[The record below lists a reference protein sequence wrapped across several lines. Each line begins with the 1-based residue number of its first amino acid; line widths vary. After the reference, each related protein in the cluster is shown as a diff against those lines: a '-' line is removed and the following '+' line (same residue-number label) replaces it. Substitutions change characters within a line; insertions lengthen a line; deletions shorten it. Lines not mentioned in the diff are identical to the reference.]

1 MDEDD
6 VLQELKSKMEDYFKN
21 HKALEKREDLD
32 NFLEAIELL
41 ELWGS
46 EEEKDLCWQSL
57 NKYNKKGII
66 DLDAAINGIKDLIN
80 QDEEQDSHETILT
93 HLSRRASVREPQKG
107 KIPFAKLK
115 QIALDEYECVDED
128 TLIQL
133 KKIFSLLK
141 ITKDNNKIK
150 FNNVQDLCSE
160 NKFIKITPEEIWKYL
175 SFCSVDNHEGKTY
188 LPMSIHYTLF
198 TEIEIFLSEKVPDEE
213 NDEKIKE
220 EEDDNEVD
228 EDTDEDEPLDIIEK
242 IMNNNDTI
250 QGESKAFSDLINSL
264 NILTNDMVDKAQN
277 ILNGDENTMDDVM
290 FVKDLM
296 VKKINDLNKYN
307 KKIDKQQKA
316 NNSKMEKIQ
325 FYINKLK
332 TDLQN
337 LEEDYKALNDKYENH
352 QDNINTNDDEV
363 ERLFGENLM
372 LYQDKEAK
380 EKEIEQLNTEKKEIE
395 DKYNNLFAQMEKA
408 TNTNKELKNEINDIK
423 IKNLKYKTQYE
434 DTLEKLVNLEKVYNQ
449 KLLKQEEKKSKE
461 QEDLNKST
469 DILEQFAKQQG
480 IQNPNMNFMANKR
493 KSQMIKFPKN
503 ISLEQVTDEEKLANY
518 VKELEKMKEV
528 LTERNKDSAMK
539 IKQLET
545 IISKNSNLTKL
556 ITTDSDPKKLLKLDE
571 IFNPSLY
578 EIFKERICLIS
589 DLSNF
594 NPKKN
599 RIVKK
604 YSFIV
609 GKPGEKNIILLKQ
622 NSAEIN
628 YHGII
633 SKLKRRQTFDNNLLN
648 VISSSNS
655 SFNIENIKPI
665 KVEVKKNTLEKQL
678 TKSNFDINIKT
689 PKKIKKFTTLENIHT
704 DLSIISKISNI
715 KKPNPNDYKIENVEK
730 FIIEEVKL
738 PEEKKESEIN
748 EDSNP
753 KINLLFDD
761 TSTNTNSKKSNLK
774 FDIEKIKDTDLEESN
789 NYMITKERSNS
800 IMINPKELME
810 SKDYYCLYQ
819 EEYVRRKLGHLNDI
833 CAERNIYSDQV
844 YVLVEK
850 KLIQKKYLLLTPSH
864 FCILELNTLKFVYV
878 DKIKNIKNIVISNR
892 NLNMILFRFLD
903 GEDLLIESLRP
914 YDLISYMKTTYFS
927 NIKDSIF
934 KYEDKFIIKI
944 KKQLHSLVVNDKILT
959 NLQNFDGAFKIGYI
973 LMYKAKFI
981 SSNFTEAIG
990 VLLNIGLLL
999 FEESSLK
1006 PIALIP
1012 ILGSIVKKVEKE
1024 RFGNNNCFE
1033 VILPS
1038 GTTKVFAVRKTRE
1051 RESWIIQIAKV
1062 KKEFDERMQKI
1073 GVVRKISTKKAVK
1086 FNV

>member
-264 NILTNDMVDKAQN
+264 NILTNDMVDKAQI

-316 NNSKMEKIQ
+316 NNGKMEKIQ

-408 TNTNKELKNEINDIK
+408 TNTNKELRNEINDIK

-545 IISKNSNLTKL
+545 IISKN
-556 ITTDSDPKKLLKLDE
+556 
-571 IFNPSLY
+571 
-578 EIFKERICLIS
+578 
-589 DLSNF
+589 
-594 NPKKN
+594 
-599 RIVKK
+599 
-604 YSFIV
+604 
-609 GKPGEKNIILLKQ
+609 
-622 NSAEIN
+622 
-628 YHGII
+628 
-633 SKLKRRQTFDNNLLN
+633 
-648 VISSSNS
+648 
-655 SFNIENIKPI
+655 
-665 KVEVKKNTLEKQL
+665 
-678 TKSNFDINIKT
+678 
-689 PKKIKKFTTLENIHT
+689 
-704 DLSIISKISNI
+704 
-715 KKPNPNDYKIENVEK
+715 
-730 FIIEEVKL
+730 
-738 PEEKKESEIN
+738 
-748 EDSNP
+748 
-753 KINLLFDD
+753 
-761 TSTNTNSKKSNLK
+761 
-774 FDIEKIKDTDLEESN
+774 
-789 NYMITKERSNS
+789 
-800 IMINPKELME
+800 
-810 SKDYYCLYQ
+810 
-819 EEYVRRKLGHLNDI
+819 
-833 CAERNIYSDQV
+833 
-844 YVLVEK
+844 
-850 KLIQKKYLLLTPSH
+850 
-864 FCILELNTLKFVYV
+864 
-878 DKIKNIKNIVISNR
+878 
-892 NLNMILFRFLD
+892 
-903 GEDLLIESLRP
+903 
-914 YDLISYMKTTYFS
+914 
-927 NIKDSIF
+927 
-934 KYEDKFIIKI
+934 
-944 KKQLHSLVVNDKILT
+944 
-959 NLQNFDGAFKIGYI
+959 
-973 LMYKAKFI
+973 
-981 SSNFTEAIG
+981 
-990 VLLNIGLLL
+990 
-999 FEESSLK
+999 
-1006 PIALIP
+1006 
-1012 ILGSIVKKVEKE
+1012 
-1024 RFGNNNCFE
+1024 
-1033 VILPS
+1033 
-1038 GTTKVFAVRKTRE
+1038 
-1051 RESWIIQIAKV
+1051 
-1062 KKEFDERMQKI
+1062 
-1073 GVVRKISTKKAVK
+1073 
-1086 FNV
+1086 